1 MKSAL
6 RPTPWRPG
14 KALPASLGL
23 HVGALLLLV
32 FAANCA
38 PRSGP
43 MFDPDE
49 VMEVS
54 LAALP
59 RAEDMPQKEAVAA
72 PAQQGARE
80 PAQEVVKTDSEL
92 VKYEPEAEAPKG
104 LTEAERQR
112 IIDRQKALAALSEGE
127 DAKDRQKTSAEGIE
141 GAQGTS
147 SRAVGNPVLA
157 AWMGKVRD
165 AVIGSFN
172 PLQDDAGLETVIA
185 VKIDRSGKVLE
196 FKVHKSSDNAS
207 FDNAAARAV
216 RLTPA
221 VPAPPAEIMPKD
233 EDWFL
238 IRFRPEDAR

>member
-6 RPTPWRPG
+6 RPEPWKPG

-23 HVGALLLLV
+23 HVAAVICIL

-59 RAEDMPQKEAVAA
+59 KAENMPQKEAIAA
-72 PAQQGARE
+72 P
-80 PAQEVVKTDSEL
+80 PTSEVVKTDSEL
-92 VKYEPEAEAPKG
+92 VKFEPDAPPPS
-104 LTEAERQR
+104 EFDAAARQR
-112 IIDRQKALAALSEGE
+112 IIDRQKALAALGQ
-127 DAKDRQKTSAEGIE
+127 DDKDRQKTSAEGVE
-141 GAQGTS
+141 GAVGTS
-147 SRAVGNPVLA
+147 SRAIGNPILA
-157 AWMGKVRD
+157 AWMAKVRGVVVD
-165 AVIGSFN
+165 SFN
-172 PLQDDAGLETVIA
+172 PLQDDPDLETVIS
-185 VKIDRSGKVLE
+185 VKIDRTGAVLD
-196 FKVHKSSDNAS
+196 FKVSKASGNPS

-216 RLTPA
+216 RLTPE
-221 VPAPPAEIMPKD
+221 VPAPPPEIMPND